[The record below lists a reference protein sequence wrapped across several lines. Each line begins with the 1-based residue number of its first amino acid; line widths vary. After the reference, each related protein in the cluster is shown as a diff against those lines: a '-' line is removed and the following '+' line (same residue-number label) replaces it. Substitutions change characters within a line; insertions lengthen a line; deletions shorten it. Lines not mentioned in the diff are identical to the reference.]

1 MTNLPPTMEELEAR
15 VAKGAALI
23 DEKYPQLWF
32 DIDTDVLS
40 IASGAFCMTAQTYK
54 LYGNLEKDAAFWI
67 KGAEMYGLTAEN
79 SYDYMEITDYILH
92 GFNAESGPQT
102 ESDDDLWDDYS
113 YNHATNILSD
123 LWLAEIEKRRN
134 AV

>member
-1 MTNLPPTMEELEAR
+1 MTNLPPTREELEAR

-32 DIDTDVLS
+32 DIDTDTLS
-40 IASGAFCMTAQTYK
+40 IASGTSCMTAQTYK

-79 SYDYMEITDYILH
+79 PDNYREITDYILH

-102 ESDDDLWDDYS
+102 ESDDDVWDDYS
-113 YNHATNILSD
+113 YNHTTNILSD